1 MLLLNVSA
9 NPEILQF
16 HPDHPGPQV
25 NSTISI
31 HFKFNSFSIYGVYV
45 TLLIFT
51 EDLTVIQ
58 IHQGRQKL
66 SAFS

>member
-25 NSTISI
+25 DSSLSVFSRTFGI
-31 HFKFNSFSIYGVYV
+31 H
-45 TLLIFT
+45 
-51 EDLTVIQ
+51 
-58 IHQGRQKL
+58 
-66 SAFS
+66 